1 MEALVK
7 EIRYIKGIP
16 EELTEKAM
24 EAGEVR
30 KGSTVGLDVEF
41 NGHAARVLIEL
52 KLMRDGQE
60 KLVRRGMFI
69 PVEEGSSH
77 FYMTEDW
84 KCYAEKSQDVSGK
97 HGCGAFDAE
106 KKPAY
111 TMAGGLNI
119 GETACINPCRSR
131 GASQRQP
138 CGN

>member
-1 MEALVK
+1 MEVLVK

-41 NGHAARVLIEL
+41 NGHADGVLIEL
-52 KLMRDGQE
+52 KLTMDGQE
-60 KLVRRGMFI
+60 RLVRRGMFI

-77 FYMTEDW
+77 FYLTEEW
-84 KCYAEKSQDVSGK
+84 ECYAEKSRAVSGK
-97 HGCGAFDAE
+97 HGCGVFDAE

-111 TMAGGLNI
+111 IGAGGFNI
-119 GETACINPCRSR
+119 GETACVAPCRSCVSHGR
-131 GASQRQP
+131 EP